1 MYLHRDDIEKI
12 NEVMSKFPE
21 ADTFELLQDNSSGIG
36 SHTTMIVHTTINDVE
51 GKFEVVIS
59 SVENW

>member
-12 NEVMSKFPE
+12 KEVLSKFPDSDSCE
-21 ADTFELLQDNSSGIG
+21 VLQDASSGIG
-36 SHTTMIVHTTINDVE
+36 LHTTMAVHTEINGVE